1 MLVAALSPAAPSR
14 SEVIAL
20 HCGDWFDAPSAT
32 FRGAAVIVVEDA
44 RIREILDGSV
54 PVPDAARRIDLMQH
68 TCLPGLMDMHVHLSS
83 EYTSRSNLERFTR
96 NPADYAI
103 AGVVNA
109 RKTLLAG
116 FTTVRD
122 LGGRGGAIIAV
133 RNAVDRGLIPGPRIH
148 AAGKSLATTGGHA
161 DPSNGMRRDLMGDP
175 GPELGVVNGPESA
188 RKAVRQQY
196 KLGSD
201 LIKITATGGV
211 LSVAKSGQ
219 NPQFTDAEL
228 EAIVSTARD
237 YEMKVAAHAHGPE
250 GMRRAVSAGVHS
262 IEHGTLMDDDL
273 VKQMKRAGTWYVPTI
288 LAGNWVAEKAE
299 IDGFFPEAVR
309 PKAAEIGPQIQA
321 TFGRAFRAGVRIAFG
336 TDTGVSAHGDNAQE
350 FALMVEAGM
359 PSLAA
364 LRSATWNAA
373 ELLGVTDD
381 LGSIAPGKLADLVAV
396 PGNPADDIRVV
407 ERLDFVMKAGEVYR
421 MPESVSDEH

>member
-1 MLVAALSPAAPSR
+1 
-14 SEVIAL
+14 
-20 HCGDWFDAPSAT
+20 
-32 FRGAAVIVVEDA
+32 
-44 RIREILDGSV
+44 
-54 PVPDAARRIDLMQH
+54 
-68 TCLPGLMDMHVHLSS
+68 
-83 EYTSRSNLERFTR
+83 
-96 NPADYAI
+96 
-103 AGVVNA
+103 
-109 RKTLLAG
+109 
-116 FTTVRD
+116 
-122 LGGRGGAIIAV
+122 
-133 RNAVDRGLIPGPRIH
+133 
-148 AAGKSLATTGGHA
+148 
-161 DPSNGMRRDLMGDP
+161 
-175 GPELGVVNGPESA
+175 
-188 RKAVRQQY
+188 
-196 KLGSD
+196 
-201 LIKITATGGV
+201 
-211 LSVAKSGQ
+211 
-219 NPQFTDAEL
+219 
-228 EAIVSTARD
+228 
-237 YEMKVAAHAHGPE
+237 
-250 GMRRAVSAGVHS
+250 
-262 IEHGTLMDDDL
+262 GTLMDDDL